1 MDYCSVDDAFPQ
13 IGPSNPG
20 CTDQKGSESARKE
33 ERKKAKRCKGP
44 PLTFLD
50 LDPDR
55 PAVQRV
61 PEVPPLNRLTGLRE
75 HAPVDAP
82 QAEPFQDT
90 SVPYDLT
97 SQRQPNDA
105 GQISRNTFP
114 SVVGQ
119 TKLPKKSSSTPSYFG
134 ASEDTEEGFQGLGG
148 AEGTFGLTSKNYS
161 PKMNYE
167 NVIGNDDAYRMYPD
181 FKAAFD
187 RVTGTSAAAGKAL
200 GPVPSVGFEWKPL
213 TPSGARTSFFDELP
227 PPGGTYAKDTSVPV
241 GEETRTIQKKLDTLF
256 ARLDDLES
264 RRGENTQTEVLLFVM
279 SGLFVIF
286 GMDVISKQAARIRL
300 I

>member
-1 MDYCSVDDAFPQ
+1 MDYCSVEDAFPQ
-13 IGPSNPG
+13 MGPSSTG
-20 CTDQKGSESARKE
+20 CDDQKASYAARKE

-61 PEVPPLNRLTGLRE
+61 PEVPALNPATGLRE
-75 HAPVDAP
+75 HVPVDAP
-82 QAEPFQDT
+82 QKEPFQDA

-97 SQRQPNDA
+97 SQRQPDDA
-105 GQISRNTFP
+105 GQVARNTFP
-114 SVVGQ
+114 TVRGQ
-119 TKLPKKSSSTPSYFG
+119 TALPKKSSNVPSYFG
-134 ASEDTEEGFQGLGG
+134 ASCDTEEGFQG
-148 AEGTFGLTSKNYS
+148 TFGLSSKNYS
-161 PKMNYE
+161 PKVNYE
-167 NVIGNDDAYRMYPD
+167 NVIGNDDSYRLYPD

-187 RVTGTSAAAGKAL
+187 RVSGTSAATGRAL
-200 GPVPSVGFEWKPL
+200 APVPSVGLEWKPL
-213 TPSGARTSFFDELP
+213 TPSGARTAFFDELP
-227 PPGGTYAKDTSVPV
+227 PPGGTYPKETAVEDT
-241 GEETRTIQKKLDTLF
+241 RMIQKKLDTLF

-264 RRGENTQTEVLLFVM
+264 RKGENTQTEIMLFVM

-300 I
+300 M

>member
-20 CTDQKGSESARKE
+20 CVDQKASQAARKE

-61 PEVPPLNRLTGLRE
+61 PEVPPLNPATGLRE

-82 QAEPFQDT
+82 QAEPFQDVN
-90 SVPYDLT
+90 VPYDLT
-97 SQRQPNDA
+97 SQRQPDDA
-105 GQISRNTFP
+105 GQVARNTFP
-114 SVVGQ
+114 IVKGQ
-119 TKLPKKSSSTPSYFG
+119 NALPKKASCVPSYFG
-134 ASEDTEEGFQGLGG
+134 ASGDMEEGFQG
-148 AEGTFGLTSKNYS
+148 TFGMTSKNYS
-161 PKMNYE
+161 PKVNYE
-167 NVIGNDDAYRMYPD
+167 NVIGNDDSYRLFPD

-187 RVTGTSAAAGKAL
+187 RVTGTSAATGKAL
-200 GPVPSVGFEWKPL
+200 APVPSVGIEWKPL
-213 TPSGARTSFFDELP
+213 TPSGARTAFFDELP
-227 PPGGTYAKDTSVPV
+227 PPGGTYPRDTPSVV
-241 GEETRTIQKKLDTLF
+241 TAEESRTIQKKLDTLF

-264 RRGENTQTEVLLFVM
+264 RRGENTQTEILLFVM

-286 GMDVISKQAARIRL
+286 GMDIISKQAARIRL
-300 I
+300 M

>member
-1 MDYCSVDDAFPQ
+1 MDYCSVDDAFPE
-13 IGPSNPG
+13 IGPSSTG
-20 CTDQKGSESARKE
+20 CVDQKGSEGARKE

-61 PEVPPLNRLTGLRE
+61 PEVPPLNPATGLRE

-82 QAEPFQDT
+82 QAEPFQDVN
-90 SVPYDLT
+90 VPYDLT
-97 SQRQPNDA
+97 SQRQPDDA
-105 GQISRNTFP
+105 GQVARNTFP
-114 SVVGQ
+114 RVGGQ
-119 TKLPKKSSSTPSYFG
+119 NTLPKKPGCTPSYFG
-134 ASEDTEEGFQGLGG
+134 ASGDMKEGFQ
-148 AEGTFGLTSKNYS
+148 GTFGLTPKNYS
-161 PKMNYE
+161 PSVNYE
-167 NVIGNDDAYRMYPD
+167 NVIGNDDAYRLYPD

-187 RVTGTSAAAGKAL
+187 RVTGTGAAAGRPLA
-200 GPVPSVGFEWKPL
+200 PVPSVGLEWKPL
-213 TPSGARTSFFDELP
+213 TPSGARTAFFDELP
-227 PPGGTYAKDTSVPV
+227 PPGGTYPKETAVALAEDTK
-241 GEETRTIQKKLDTLF
+241 TITKKLDMLF

-264 RRGENTQTEVLLFVM
+264 RRGENTQTEILLFVM

-300 I
+300 M